1 MKCAHCDMGVHVEA
15 TGPED
20 SEILIIS
27 FAPNSYDE
35 RNKFPFL
42 KPDDAILR
50 TELSMVGYPLL
61 YARQIFMWQHAP
73 VDDESHVNKVVADV
87 MHEMKDRTHVLMVGS
102 QLAKFFTK
110 TIITEINGM
119 EMESMLTPNDVG
131 VTYVYDPAMASNKS
145 VGEFR
150 LAIQKFVERIG
161 GTR

>member
-1 MKCAHCDMGVHVEA
+1 MKCAHCDQTTFVEA

-20 SEILIIS
+20 SDILILA

-61 YARQIFMWQHAP
+61 YARQIFMWQHTP
-73 VDDESHVNKVVADV
+73 VDDEDHMNKVVADV

-102 QLAKFFTK
+102 QLAKFFIK
-110 TIITEINGM
+110 TSITEINGL
-119 EMESMLTPNDVG
+119 EMESMFTPNDVS
-131 VTYVYDPAMASNKS
+131 VTYIYDPAMASHKS

-150 LAIQKFVERIG
+150 LAIQKFVARIG
-161 GTR
+161 GTK